1 MIEENDLKLMMKA
14 LAFAAEKHKNQRR
27 KNVEAYSHRT

>member
-1 MIEENDLKLMMKA
+1 MTEENDLKLLMKA

-27 KNVEAYSHRT
+27 KNVDAFSHRT